1 VEILRWVLFLGMVFH
16 KLLWEVLKRTDGV
29 TKVAKQS
36 EATLSRKFVKLLKS
50 MVLAFLLVQ
59 TLFLEI
65 LPISSHATTLSV
77 LGTAIY
83 LTGLTMAVI
92 GRVQLGRNWID
103 MEDCQIMPAQS
114 LVTSGIY
121 RYVRHP
127 IYGGDLLLLIGLQLA
142 LNSWLVLGALVPVLV
157 VMRQVLREESIL
169 SETFPDYPFYCQQSK
184 RFIPFLI

>member
-1 VEILRWVLFLGMVFH
+1 MVFH
-16 KLLWEVLKRTDGV
+16 KLLWEVLRRTNEAKRVSRRSGA
-29 TKVAKQS
+29 KV
-36 EATLSRKFVKLLKS
+36 SRKLVKLLKS

-59 TLFLEI
+59 ALFLDI
-65 LPISSHATTLSV
+65 LPISSHSTTLRV
-77 LGTAIY
+77 LGTIIY
-83 LTGLTMAVI
+83 FTGLTIAVI
-92 GRVQLGRNWID
+92 GRVQLGRNWMD
-103 MEDCQIMPAQS
+103 MEDCQIMTAQS

-142 LNSWLVLGALVPVLV
+142 LNSWLVLGTFIPVLV

-184 RFIPFLI
+184 RFIPFLL